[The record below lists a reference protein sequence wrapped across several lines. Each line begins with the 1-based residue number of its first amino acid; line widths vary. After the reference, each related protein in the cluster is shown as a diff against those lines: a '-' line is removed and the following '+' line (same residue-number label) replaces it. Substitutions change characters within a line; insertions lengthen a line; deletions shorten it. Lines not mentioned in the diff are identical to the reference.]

1 MGCSVPQKIV
11 FGSCGVSSSPLS
23 TCHCLTYS
31 SAPLVLNQVIS
42 SGQNSKQL
50 VLLWWK
56 RVVFTAPGEQTIS
69 LIWIKVEDRSAGWS
83 ACFQMRSPGVDLCP
97 LGWPSWTWWHMSC
110 WDWWGVWMVYSTAA
124 SILNHRLGGW
134 LNPGTKLLD
143 ILVAG

>member
-1 MGCSVPQKIV
+1 MLRSLGEGRDRDRLFSPTKNCIWELWGP
-11 FGSCGVSSSPLS
+11 SPLS

-42 SGQNSKQL
+42 SGQDFKQP
-50 VLLWWK
+50 VLLQWK
-56 RVVFTAPGEQTIS
+56 RVVFTAPGEETVS

-97 LGWPSWTWWHMSC
+97 LGWPSWTWWHTSC

-124 SILNHRLGGW
+124 SILNRHLGE
-134 LNPGTKLLD
+134 
-143 ILVAG
+143 